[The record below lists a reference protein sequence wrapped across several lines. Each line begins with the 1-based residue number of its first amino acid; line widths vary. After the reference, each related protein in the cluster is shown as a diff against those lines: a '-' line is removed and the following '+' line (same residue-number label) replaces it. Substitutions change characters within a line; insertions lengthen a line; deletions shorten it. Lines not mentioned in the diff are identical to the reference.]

1 MAEGWCTAVGMK
13 YARHAPDSSQV
24 RLKHGRLMLNGV
36 KAACDEL
43 QCSRLKTRCSSM
55 STKDLLVVRHGISK
69 ELAWCVK
76 Q

>member
-1 MAEGWCTAVGMK
+1 
-13 YARHAPDSSQV
+13 
-24 RLKHGRLMLNGV
+24 MLNGV

>member
-13 YARHAPDSSQV
+13 YARHAPDSSRV

-69 ELAWCVK
+69 ELARCVK